1 MISPTSRRP
10 EDGPGGTTGASRAC
24 LASGSGGTSTAD
36 SALADQA
43 LADQALAD
51 LALAEEDAAEGG
63 RAEGDVTEGSR
74 AEGGGTE
81 ADGTEADLAALAA
94 FLSLF
99 RARQRRSFAG
109 SCRRFMAA

>member
-24 LASGSGGTSTAD
+24 SASGTGGTSTAD

-51 LALAEEDAAEGG
+51 LALAEEDAAEEDA
-63 RAEGDVTEGSR
+63 AEQALEDTRLTVATRCSNCSAVLQRQSR
-74 AEGGGTE
+74 VHVQIASESKV
-81 ADGTEADLAALAA
+81 
-94 FLSLF
+94 FLGL
-99 RARQRRSFAG
+99 
-109 SCRRFMAA
+109 